1 MVLRAPSLRRPKE
14 QSTFSFSFPPF
25 LPTTN
30 FSSPVAMGNHS
41 SSLRQTWTTSL
52 IFVCEAKPNQ
62 HTVLFYKQTL
72 LTQCNIYIKS
82 YGRWTPS
89 KCFFFFVPVFE
100 RKKSKK
106 DLAGMLFAVFKW
118 SREVCPKLELNLL
131 PGSDNISARHFKSLH
146 RV

>member
-1 MVLRAPSLRRPKE
+1 MEDGLHQNV
-14 QSTFSFSFPPF
+14 
-25 LPTTN
+25 
-30 FSSPVAMGNHS
+30 
-41 SSLRQTWTTSL
+41 
-52 IFVCEAKPNQ
+52 
-62 HTVLFYKQTL
+62 
-72 LTQCNIYIKS
+72 
-82 YGRWTPS
+82 
-89 KCFFFFVPVFE
+89 FFFFVPVFE